1 MPLQVTKN
9 ETVVIASAYHL
20 LGVHC
25 DWSQE
30 EGCLKLIIL
39 QNVMP
44 CGLVEREEVT

>member
-9 ETVVIASAYHL
+9 ETVVIASAHRL
-20 LGVHC
+20 LVVHW

-39 QNVMP
+39 RNIMP
-44 CGLVEREEVT
+44 CGLVEREEVK